1 MRIFLQL
8 TAVLLLV
15 LNLWAAVIPQPAYAA
30 TCSSLGGTCKS
41 GTTSTGWC
49 SSSEDQVAAEGCP
62 SGGGFT
68 TKCCVPKASIS
79 PTTCYDMCINLGNT
93 PGECQGLP
101 SCSDP
106 APSGTS
112 AGCEQQCVASGNTQ
126 SECAGLPSCYDAEE
140 LQEAYGIIESQEAVD
155 CVEIGIGPCIPTD
168 PVEFAQRALE
178 IGMGVG
184 TLLAVLFLILGGI
197 GVATSGGNPD
207 NLEKA
212 KKQITAA
219 VAGLLFILLS
229 VLILDIIGVS
239 ILGFD
244 FI

>member
-1 MRIFLQL
+1 MVI
-8 TAVLLLV
+8 VLLNYPVMRLFLYLAAALIA
-15 LNLWAAVIPQPAYAA
+15 LNLWGAILPQPAYAVRCDCNNDSA
-30 TCSSLGGTCKS
+30 
-41 GTTSTGWC
+41 
-49 SSSEDQVAAEGCP
+49 CP
-62 SGGGFT
+62 SGQ
-68 TKCCVPKASIS
+68 
-79 PTTCYDMCINLGNT
+79 
-93 PGECQGLP
+93 ECDQG
-101 SCSDP
+101 S
-106 APSGTS
+106 S
-112 AGCEQQCVASGNTQ
+112 AGCTRPLSTDPTGLCKSTSASCIQDCLASGNTT
-126 SECAGLPSCYDAEE
+126 SECNAACAQSGDIDSGGTFLEC
-140 LQEAYGIIESQEAVD
+140 VD
-155 CVEIGIGPCIPTD
+155 IGIGPCIPTD

-219 VAGLLFILLS
+219 VAGLLFILMS

-244 FI
+244 FIK